1 MTHAMH
7 HLIASAWLTLLVM
20 VTLEVASV
28 ARVVLLHA
36 MSSMLHTALHAG
48 AREAT
53 LVSSVDVLALD
64 IR

>member
-7 HLIASAWLTLLVM
+7 HLIAGARLTLLV
-20 VTLEVASV
+20 VLTLEVAPV
-28 ARVVLLHA
+28 ARVVVLHA
-36 MSSMLHTALHAG
+36 MSSMLHTTLHAG

-53 LVSSVDVLALD
+53 LVSSVDVLALY